1 MVPRTPRKGLTT
13 IRGAHYRQC
22 IPTQMSS
29 SSAELQVAALRA
41 FINHVHQKTCI
52 QIPTADEAGRIFSS
66 HVQRIIR
73 SEIDKMA
80 SDGKTTGYMMF
91 KTREQAEHAMSLL
104 SENGY
109 DVQHHN
115 TCQLYIKFNI
125 T

>member
-1 MVPRTPRKGLTT
+1 
-13 IRGAHYRQC
+13 
-22 IPTQMSS
+22 
-29 SSAELQVAALRA
+29 
-41 FINHVHQKTCI
+41 
-52 QIPTADEAGRIFSS
+52 
-66 HVQRIIR
+66 
-73 SEIDKMA
+73 MA